1 MNRIYYCCHCTRTI
15 QPVEGTARFCPYCA
29 KYLDKE
35 RQFCRKCGSESTP
48 NRRGADACVRC
59 GESDLAVGVG
69 HCVLNLG
76 ELQKAF
82 GLCIAVGSV
91 YLWESRNPGWLTT
104 LSRALDGLMRHHKP
118 IPIPPDSPLFS
129 FVGLVGQVG
138 AGVLL
143 LALLGPLVLQLFTR
157 ERMQASALGLQSV
170 YLAGLVGL
178 DMASWLRAVRCLHLN
193 PRRFTRVVVGRSRA
207 ALKRG
212 REALKRSWEEAQT
225 ALSRCKREAR

>member
-1 MNRIYYCCHCTRTI
+1 MSLIYYCYHCTRTI
-15 QPVEGTARFCPYCA
+15 QPVEGSARFCPYCA

-35 RQFCRKCGSESTP
+35 RQFCRQCGSESTP
-48 NRRGADACVRC
+48 NRRGADACLRC

-76 ELQKAF
+76 GLQKAF
-82 GLCIAVGSV
+82 GICIALGSL

-104 LSRALDGLMRHHKP
+104 LSRALDGLMKHHKP
-118 IPIPPDSPLFS
+118 LPSDSPLFS
-129 FVGLVGQVG
+129 FVGLVAQVG

-157 ERMQASALGLQSV
+157 GRVQASVFGLQSI
-170 YLAGLVGL
+170 YLAERVDL
-178 DMASWLRAVRCLHLN
+178 DMASWLRAVRRSRLN
-193 PRRFTRVVVGRSRA
+193 PRRFTLVVVGRSRA

-212 REALKRSWEEAQT
+212 REALKRSWEEVQT
-225 ALSRCKREAR
+225 AK

>member
-1 MNRIYYCCHCTRTI
+1 MSLIYYCCHCKRTI
-15 QPVEGTARFCPYCA
+15 QPVEGAARFCPYCA
-29 KYLDKE
+29 KYLDDE
-35 RQFCRKCGSESTP
+35 RQFCRQCGSESTP

-69 HCVLNLG
+69 HCVLNLE

-82 GLCIAVGSV
+82 ILCIAVGSV

-104 LSRALDGLMRHHKP
+104 LSHALDGLMKQHKP
-118 IPIPPDSPLFS
+118 VVIPPDSPIFS
-129 FVGLVGQVG
+129 FVRLVGQVG
-138 AGVLL
+138 GGVLP

-157 ERMQASALGLQSV
+157 ERVQASVIGLQSV

-178 DMASWLRAVRCLHLN
+178 DMASWLRAVRRLHLN
-193 PRRFTRVVVGRSRA
+193 PRRFIRVKMGRSRA

-212 REALKRSWEEAQT
+212 QEALKRSWEEAQQEVKD
-225 ALSRCKREAR
+225 R